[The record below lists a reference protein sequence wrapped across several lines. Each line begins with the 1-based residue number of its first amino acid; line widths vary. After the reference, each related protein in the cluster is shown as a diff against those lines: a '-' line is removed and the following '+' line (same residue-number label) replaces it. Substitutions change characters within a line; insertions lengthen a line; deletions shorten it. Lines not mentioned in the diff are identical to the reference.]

1 MADTDGVTAWTAV
14 EIDLIVRHKSMMALI
29 AVKNAAFVDPAVMVL
44 VAQVFSPRQ
53 KAQQSEPQEQIKE

>member
-1 MADTDGVTAWTAV
+1 VTDTDGVAAGAAV
-14 EIDLIVRHKSMMALI
+14 EIDLIIRHKSMMALI